1 MLFELM
7 IDEPS
12 GFHYLV
18 QMSGIRHTQAPGEV
32 CDIDCLI
39 STERCDSESVLPRF
53 MHFTGWPMDQYLE
66 NKVSLP
72 YQLALRIELPRKC
85 FWTTQG
91 HTKSLTHT
99 MIWSE
104 KKTVLYILSQTGQ
117 RNKNP
122 NITPEKEGIS

>member
-1 MLFELM
+1 M

-12 GFHYLV
+12 GFYYLV

-72 YQLALRIELPRKC
+72 ISWPFELNCLESASGQHKDIQKALHIPL
-85 FWTTQG
+85 
-91 HTKSLTHT
+91 
-99 MIWSE
+99 
-104 KKTVLYILSQTGQ
+104 
-117 RNKNP
+117 
-122 NITPEKEGIS
+122 